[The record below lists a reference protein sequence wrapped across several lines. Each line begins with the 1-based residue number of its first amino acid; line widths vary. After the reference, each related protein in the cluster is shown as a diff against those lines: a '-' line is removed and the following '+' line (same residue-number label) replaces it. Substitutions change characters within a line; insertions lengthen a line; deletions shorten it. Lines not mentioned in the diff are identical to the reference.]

1 MATRAIPI
9 ETINKRLPAE
19 SKLTAIEYV
28 DGHVSK
34 SGTHRRKVRCK
45 CVCGKEKKCVVA
57 DLIRGNPLSCGCS
70 YKGRKP
76 GYKFG
81 DSTIYK
87 RWYDM
92 RERCY
97 NPKNRSYKNYGAV
110 GVIVCPEWRND
121 YQAFA
126 IWSLENG
133 YSPELQLDKDIKAL
147 EKPGKLYSPD
157 TCTWATPLEN
167 MSYRK
172 SSVKY
177 LFQGQNLTIPQ
188 ISRLTCVLQ
197 ANIKAAIKAGKTIE
211 QAVKPEK
218 RTPKFKIY

>member
-1 MATRAIPI
+1 MGVRAIPI
-9 ETINKRLPAE
+9 ETINKRLPAD
-19 SKLTAIEYV
+19 SKLTAIEYIEN
-28 DGHVSK
+28 HVSK
-34 SGTHRRKVRCK
+34 SGIYRRKVLCK
-45 CVCGKEKKCVVA
+45 CSCGKEKHCIVA
-57 DLIRGNPLSCGCS
+57 DLIRGNPLSCGCVTR
-70 YKGRKP
+70 GRKS
-76 GYKFG
+76 GYKYG
-81 DSTIYK
+81 DATIYK

-97 NPKNRSYKNYGAV
+97 NPENPSYKHYGAI
-110 GVIVCPEWRND
+110 GVTVCDEWKNN
-121 YQAFA
+121 YESFA
-126 IWSLENG
+126 IWALNNG
-133 YSPELQLDKDIKAL
+133 YSPDLQLDKDLKAS

-188 ISRLTCVLQ
+188 ISRLTGVLQ